1 LNKQYKLLA
10 SVYIAM
16 QVFLRVSQ
24 VGADAGPNFELYSDT
39 GAVFPLAATKT
50 QLLNGLILEVDSR
63 ASQITVSSSGG
74 CAKSRTV
81 IINKNCTAPTIT
93 PTRTPDI
100 TTTPTPTPTLTRTPT
115 RTPDTTTTP
124 TPTPTLTRTPTR
136 TPDITTTPTPTPTR
150 TPISTPT
157 PDLRNTPLR
166 QASLSRDSLDYI
178 FDLNTGQSFN
188 FQLFDQIISFSI
200 SSKRVKQNGSIV
212 ILALRENINT
222 FSILLEKDFSSGAI
236 KFNIGNPLEGN
247 IYQYNSLNQENPQLK
262 EWNRGSFIQI
272 CQ

>member
-1 LNKQYKLLA
+1 MLFKVCFKNIA

-16 QVFLRVSQ
+16 YVNLKAPDL
-24 VGADAGPNFELYSDT
+24 GIDLGPSFTLSSDFGSITPQLVTREELI
-39 GAVFPLAATKT
+39 
-50 QLLNGLILEVDSR
+50 NGVHIGVESSAKLI
-63 ASQITVSSSGG
+63 
-74 CAKSRTV
+74 
-81 IINKNCTAPTIT
+81 TIT
-93 PTRTPDI
+93 SVGVVSKGVIVSIMDNCGTENS
-100 TTTPTPTPTLTRTPT
+100 TPTPTPTTTATPT
-115 RTPDTTTTP
+115 PTATATPTPTSTP
-124 TPTPTLTRTPTR
+124 TPTPTTTATPTL
-136 TPDITTTPTPTPTR
+136 TSTPTPTPT
-150 TPISTPT
+150 STE